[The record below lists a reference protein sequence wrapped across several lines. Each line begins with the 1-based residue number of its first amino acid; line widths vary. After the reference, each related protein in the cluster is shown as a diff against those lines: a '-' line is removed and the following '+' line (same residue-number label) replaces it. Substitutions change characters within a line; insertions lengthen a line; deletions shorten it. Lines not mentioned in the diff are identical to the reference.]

1 MSKLDQRLKEKEQER
16 ARVRTI
22 WKPEKEG
29 EILEGKVTQLGRTI
43 TPFGESPYCEIAT
56 QDGQVWTVFMNVVLA
71 DRFKEENVQKGDTI
85 AIKFAGMKK
94 SKKGKKTYRDFVVAK
109 DSTGTSKEDANPQKD
124 SPEDQPEDQSETSDS
139 ETDVVKI
146 PPGVDEPF

>member
-1 MSKLDQRLKEKEQER
+1 MSLDQKLKEKEQER
-16 ARVRTI
+16 QKNRTI

-43 TPFGESPYCEIAT
+43 TPFGEADFCEIMT
-56 QDGQVWTVFMNVVLA
+56 SEGQVWTVFLNVVLA
-71 DRFKEENVQKGDTI
+71 DRFHEENVQKGDTI

-94 SKKGKKTYRDFVVAK
+94 SKKGKKTYRDFIVVK
-109 DSTGTSKEDANPQKD
+109 DSTDARTD
-124 SPEDQPEDQSETSDS
+124 AQS
-139 ETDVVKI
+139 DVVEI